1 MQKIK
6 NFNEMGYNKA
16 VTKALENKDNAK
28 KLKESLVAFAGYNTI
43 EEIENYLNEK
53 TGFVN
58 SQLSS
63 SAMGV
68 ESQYKHIV
76 KHFDGINLDDFT
88 KDFTDISIEKK
99 AELRETFT
107 SYWSK
112 EDTLLIEKIQKLCK
126 SFNAMDISIRQSIVL
141 NRNLEFIFTEQGY
154 SNNLAMKRRG

>member
-6 NFNEMGYNKA
+6 NFNESNYNKA

-28 KLKESLVAFAGYNTI
+28 MLKESLVAFAGHNTI

-58 SQLSS
+58 SQLSAN
-63 SAMGV
+63 AMGL
-68 ESQYKHIV
+68 ESQYNTICTY
-76 KHFDGINLDDFT
+76 FDVINLDNFNL
-88 KDFTDISIEKK
+88 DFTDISIEKK

-112 EDTLLIEKIQKLCK
+112 EDTLLIEKTQKLCK
-126 SFNAMDISIRQSIVL
+126 SFNAMDVSIRQSIVL

-154 SNNLAMKRRG
+154 SNNLAMKRRA